1 MNILIINHY
10 AGSDKYG
17 MEFRPFYFGRE
28 LVKQGHAVTVIAAGY
43 SHLRRKNPDVCAD
56 FTEEWIE
63 GIRYVWMKTPAYRKN
78 DLRRLLNM
86 AAFLRKLKQY
96 APRIAAAYRPDAV
109 VASSTY
115 PYDVREARRIADCC
129 QNPCRVLYEIH
140 DLWPLSLIELY
151 HLSEKNPYIRSLQ
164 KAENSAYRLSDGV
177 ISILPHAD
185 RHIHELGFTDVP
197 FYYVPN
203 GVATDGK
210 DEEAPAET
218 AAAVAR
224 ARAMGKCI
232 LMYLGGF
239 SKANALD
246 DLLEAAPLMPF
257 GIQLFLIGNGPLKAE
272 IAKKVERENLQNV
285 TLLDAVPKP
294 RVQGVLRLADALYIG
309 AKRTPLY
316 RYGVGMNKIYDY
328 MLSGRPILYA
338 VESSNN
344 PVAEVGCGIR
354 IAAEDPQEIA
364 SAARMLLQMTEEE
377 RARLGENGRRY
388 VRQYHDYRVLA
399 GQFAAACAGEDT
411 V

>member
-10 AGSDKYG
+10 AGSDGYG

-28 LVKQGHAVTVIAAGY
+28 LVKLGHDVTVLAASY
-43 SHLRRKNPDVCAD
+43 SHLRRKNPDVPVD
-56 FTEEWIE
+56 FTEEMIE
-63 GIRYVWMKTPAYRKN
+63 GVRYVWLKTPAYRKN
-78 DLRRLLNM
+78 DIRRMLNM
-86 AAFLRKLKQY
+86 ATFLRKLKRY
-96 APRIAAAYRPDAV
+96 APRIAEAYRPDAV

-129 QNPCRVLYEIH
+129 AKPCRVLYEIH

-164 KAENSAYRLSDGV
+164 KAENNAYRLSDGV

-185 RHIHELGFTDVP
+185 RHIHELGFSDVP

-203 GVATDGK
+203 GVVPD
-210 DEEAPAET
+210 APAGDAPESVLR
-218 AAAVAR
+218 AVAK
-224 ARAMGKCI
+224 ARAKGKCI

-246 DLLEAAPLMPF
+246 DLLDAAPLLPF
-257 GIQLFLIGNGPLKAE
+257 GMQLFLVGGGPLKAE
-272 IAKKVERENLQNV
+272 MEETVRKNDLSNV
-285 TLLDAVPKP
+285 TILPAVQK
-294 RVQGVLRLADALYIG
+294 RQVQNVLRLADALYIG

-344 PVAEVGCGIR
+344 PVAEADCGIR

-364 SAARMLLQMTEEE
+364 SGAQMLLQMTEEE
-377 RARLGENGRRY
+377 RARLGANGSRY
-388 VRQYHDYRVLA
+388 VRQYHDYRILA
-399 GQFAAACAGEDT
+399 EQFAAACAGEET
-411 V
+411 K